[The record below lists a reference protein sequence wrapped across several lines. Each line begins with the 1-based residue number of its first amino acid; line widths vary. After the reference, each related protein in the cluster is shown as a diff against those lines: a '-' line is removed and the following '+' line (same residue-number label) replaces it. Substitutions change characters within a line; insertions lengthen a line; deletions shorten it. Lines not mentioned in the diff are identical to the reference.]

1 MHELSIARSIIGA
14 VQKEASRKGAA
25 TVRQLELLVGP
36 LSGVELPSLEFG
48 LQVLSR
54 GSVLENAV
62 INITSPKAEGK
73 CLDCGAVFELTFHY
87 AACPVCGSF
96 RTEVL
101 SGKELKIL
109 SIVIE

>member
-14 VQKEASRKGAA
+14 VHEEASRQGA
-25 TVRQLELLVGP
+25 TSVLELELVVGP
-36 LSGVELPSLEFG
+36 LSGVEIPSLEFG

-54 GSVLENAV
+54 GSVLEHAALH
-62 INITSPKAEGK
+62 ITSPKAEGR
-73 CLDCGAVFELTFHY
+73 CLDCATCFGLEFHY
-87 AACPVCGSF
+87 AECPSCGSF

-101 SGKELKIL
+101 SGRELKIS